1 VVASAAK
8 ACPLRAVGIPV
19 DPPCAAK
26 ELAEIIQATHR
37 ELVEI
42 ESKTSFCMLTYC
54 YTLLHFN
61 NSFQFSVQMCSE
73 ATGKRLESLSIPS
86 RRVQIVAAC
95 LSALAAEQLWLILR
109 VQPLVGPDLGALL
122 AEHCPN
128 LSTLCINSEKV
139 LRLCHAKRCVVIGA
153 CFY

>member
-1 VVASAAK
+1 MVASAAK

-19 DPPCAAK
+19 DPPCAAI

-37 ELVEI
+37 NRELI
-42 ESKTSFCMLTYC
+42 EKCQ
-54 YTLLHFN
+54 N
-61 NSFQFSVQMCSE
+61 IFQFSVQMCSE

-86 RRVQIVAAC
+86 RQVQLVSEGFYLCMLISFSSRAA
-95 LSALAAEQLWLILR
+95 SVDSTR

-139 LRLCHAKRCVVIGA
+139 LRLCHAKRYIVIGA
-153 CFY
+153 YFY